1 MLVAISIRLRITDR
15 ILTNILMNASD
26 ITTITNSNSTTF
38 SGFGDSMKSSTII
51 WLTHGVKRLTADIT
65 KNIATEMIIRH
76 LNGFAIS
83 HSRFMTLFLSIQC
96 GQIDEPGG
104 SGLPHFSQKRT
115 RSFT

>member
-1 MLVAISIRLRITDR
+1 
-15 ILTNILMNASD
+15 MNASD
-26 ITTITNSNSTTF
+26 ITTMTNSNSTTF

-65 KNIATEMIIRH
+65 KNMADATRIRH

-83 HSRFMTLFLSIQC
+83 HSRFITPFLSMQR

-115 RSFT
+115 RSLI